1 MRRLSLKQKKFTQEY
16 IKTGNGTQSALA
28 VYDTSDP
35 LVAHAIASENLQ
47 KPSITEEI
55 DRLLRKNN
63 FTLEENI
70 APLQKIATSQI
81 ETRMSA
87 DQVIKASELLLRLR
101 GADRG
106 KQSIHTNITLSKKLN
121 DSNFND
127 LIALHKE
134 KSKEIEEILGD

>member
-1 MRRLSLKQKKFTQEY
+1 
-16 IKTGNGTQSALA
+16 
-28 VYDTSDP
+28 
-35 LVAHAIASENLQ
+35 
-47 KPSITEEI
+47 
-55 DRLLRKNN
+55 
-63 FTLEENI
+63 
-70 APLQKIATSQI
+70 
-81 ETRMSA
+81 MSA